1 MPKINLI
8 KFGRDLSEACLIH
21 PDFGNADRATPL
33 PISQPDLSGLEAAIA
48 SHAAKQSEIA
58 SLALAAKELAA
69 IAGMGSQAAT
79 IIAFPPRKKISAP
92 KSDKRGK
99 AGSGKRANVK
109 RALLAANMAG
119 DAATIDKIVASCNS
133 SLASVKSIRS
143 DMLAA
148 MRAWRDHLS
157 PSFASIVA
165 GSPASGSLACLNS
178 VIWTSGSHNCKDDIR
193 TALQECGFSGFALSD
208 GFIGPSIAASLET
221 MDILQAAGA
230 FADQERQFA

>member
-8 KFGRDLSEACLIH
+8 KFGRDISEACSLH

-33 PISQPDLSGLEAAIA
+33 PISQPDLSGLDAAIA

-92 KSDKRGK
+92 KGDKRGK

-109 RALLAANMAG
+109 RALLSANMAG
-119 DAATIDKIVASCNS
+119 DAATIDKIVASCGS

-157 PSFASIVA
+157 PSFSAIV
-165 GSPASGSLACLNS
+165 GGEPAKGSLACLNS
-178 VIWTSGSHNCKDDIR
+178 CLIR
-193 TALQECGFSGFALSD
+193 GIEGKAEIVAEMADCGFSGFALSD
-208 GFIGPSIAASLET
+208 GFIGPSISASLES
-221 MDILQAAGA
+221 MMILREFSA
-230 FADQERQFA
+230 FSDQERQFA